1 MKSLKLAAVT
11 FFHPLVAFRYMKSH
25 RDRKYNYMPIL
36 VFMLLMIFTKIFS
49 IFVTHYPL
57 ATVDSKSANLLLECA
72 VMIVPVLS
80 WVIASYAMTT
90 ILGGEV
96 QFRECLTACSYS
108 LLPYI
113 VINIPLTIATRVLDG
128 GQVAVYNVI
137 NNFALLFVLLLLF
150 LNLKEMNSYSI
161 PKTFG
166 IIILSLFTMI
176 LLWAAISLVFALSM
190 RFVSFVSE
198 IITEINYRISY

>member
-11 FFHPLVAFRYMKSH
+11 LFHPIVAFRYMKH
-25 RDRKYNYMPIL
+25 DRTKFNYAPVLVIL
-36 VFMLLMIFTKIFS
+36 LLMIFTKVFS

-57 ATVDSKSANLLLECA
+57 ASVDKRNANLLMECA
-72 VMIVPVLS
+72 VMVVPIVS

-96 QFRECLTACSYS
+96 LFRECLLACSYS

-113 VINIPLTIATRVLDG
+113 IIHIPLTVATLVMDQ
-128 GQVAVYNVI
+128 GQASLYARI
-137 NNFALLFVLLLLF
+137 DNFALLFVLLLLF
-150 LNLKEMNSYSI
+150 INLKEMNNFTI
-161 PKTFG
+161 PKTIG
-166 IIILSLFTMI
+166 IIFLSIFTMV
-176 LLWAAISLVFALSM
+176 LLWAAVSLVFALSM

-198 IITEINYRISY
+198 VVQELSFRFRY

>member
-36 VFMLLMIFTKIFS
+36 VFLLLMIFTKIFA

-57 ATVDSKSANLLLECA
+57 SNYGKNVNLFLECA
-72 VMIVPVLS
+72 TMIVPIIS

-113 VINIPLTIATRVLDG
+113 LINIPLTVATRVMET
-128 GQVAVYNVI
+128 GQLGVYNVF

-150 LNLKEMNSYSI
+150 LNLKEMNNYTI

-166 IIILSLFTMI
+166 IILLSLFTM
-176 LLWAAISLVFALSM
+176 LLFWAAVALVFALSM

-198 IITEINYRISY
+198 FFTELNFRIGY

>member
-25 RDRKYNYMPIL
+25 RDRKYNYWPIL
-36 VFMLLMIFTKIFS
+36 VFLVLMIFTKIFS

-57 ATVDSKSANLLLECA
+57 ATVDSKNANLFIECA
-72 VMIVPVLS
+72 VMIVPVVS

-113 VINIPLTIATRVLDG
+113 IINIPLTVATRIMDA
-128 GQVAVYNVI
+128 GQVAAYNVF

-150 LNLKEMNSYSI
+150 INLKEMNNYSI

-176 LLWAAISLVFALSM
+176 LFWAAVALVFALSM

-198 IITEINYRISY
+198 IFTEISYRLTY

>member
-36 VFMLLMIFTKIFS
+36 VFMILMIATKIFS

-198 IITEINYRISY
+198 IITELNYRINY

>member
-11 FFHPLVAFRYMKSH
+11 LFHPLVGFRYMKH
-25 RDRKYNYMPIL
+25 DRTKFNYTPIL
-36 VFMLLMIFTKIFS
+36 VIMLLMIFTKIFS

-57 ATVDSKSANLLLECA
+57 ASVDTRNANLFMECS
-72 VMIVPVLS
+72 VMIVPIIS

-96 QFRECLTACSYS
+96 LLRECLMACCYS

-113 VINIPLTIATRVLDG
+113 IVHIPLTIATRVMDS
-128 GQVAVYNVI
+128 GQAGMYDSI
-137 NNFALLFVLLLLF
+137 NTFSLLFVLLLLF
-150 LNLKEMNSYSI
+150 VNLKEMNNYSL
-161 PKTFG
+161 PKTLG
-166 IIILSLFTMI
+166 IILLSLFTMV
-176 LLWAAISLVFALSM
+176 LLWAAVSLVFALSM

-198 IITEINYRISY
+198 VYQEINFRLMY